1 MMKSPRFALALICTL
16 AACTV
21 KTEKA
26 VDTLAIDTSSS
37 MTPANQTQTATQT
50 APTRTPSNQPA
61 PPASRIPHPAVPPT
75 DSPSPAQDMT
85 VTEYGIGNIHAGMT
99 IEEAAQAN
107 GGGIAPPRGGSSGC
121 GYATLYKAP
130 PGLAMMV
137 ENGKIA
143 RIEVRS
149 GRTPTS
155 FGARVGDS
163 EARIKSLYAGRV
175 VSTPHKYLPGGH
187 YLTVT
192 PTDGSANRI
201 VFETDGKAVTEFRS
215 GALPAVEYVERCG

>member
-1 MMKSPRFALALICTL
+1 MIKSTHFALALASVL
-16 AACTV
+16 SACAV

-26 VDTLAIDTSSS
+26 TDTLAADTSSTV
-37 MTPANQTQTATQT
+37 TPAVPTGSDVQPPHQTAT
-50 APTRTPSNQPA
+50 PSSQNPQVTQPA
-61 PPASRIPHPAVPPT
+61 PNIPDTPSR
-75 DSPSPAQDMT
+75 AQDMT
-85 VTEYGIGNIHAGMT
+85 VNEFGIGNIHAGMT
-99 IEEAAQAN
+99 VEQAAQAN

-155 FGARVGDS
+155 LGARIGDS

-175 VSTPHKYLPGGH
+175 ASTPHKYLPGGH

-192 PTDGSANRI
+192 PADGSANRI
-201 VFETDGKAVTEFRS
+201 VFETDGKVVTEFRS
-215 GALPAVEYVERCG
+215 GAWPAVEYVERCG

>member
-1 MMKSPRFALALICTL
+1 MTTSSFRALSLLCIL
-16 AACTV
+16 AACSV

-37 MTPANQTQTATQT
+37 MAAPSNTGAVTRPAAPAPAPSTTLPPVSSQPTPA
-50 APTRTPSNQPA
+50 TPS
-61 PPASRIPHPAVPPT
+61 RG
-75 DSPSPAQDMT
+75 QDMT
-85 VTEYGIGNIHAGMT
+85 VNEYGIGPIHAGMT
-99 IEEAAQAN
+99 VEQAAQAN
-107 GGGIAPPRGGSSGC
+107 GGGIAPPRTGSTGC
-121 GYATLYKAP
+121 GYAVLYKAP

-137 ENGKIA
+137 ENGKVA
-143 RIEVRS
+143 RVEVRS

-155 FGARVGDS
+155 LGARIGDS
-163 EARIKSLYAGRV
+163 ESRIKSLYAGRV

-192 PTDGSANRI
+192 PADNSANRI
-201 VFETDGKAVTEFRS
+201 VFETDGKVVTEFRS

>member
-1 MMKSPRFALALICTL
+1 MINSTTFALVLTCVL
-16 AACTV
+16 GACAV

-37 MTPANQTQTATQT
+37 MTPTNEIGSTTQTSPQA
-50 APTRTPSNQPA
+50 ARPSNQTTPPATQPA
-61 PPASRIPHPAVPPT
+61 PADTS
-75 DSPSPAQDMT
+75 SSQDMT
-85 VTEYGIGNIHAGMT
+85 VNEYGIGNIHAGMT
-99 IEEAAQAN
+99 VAQAAQAN

-155 FGARVGDS
+155 LGARIGDS
-163 EARIKSLYAGRV
+163 EARIKSLYTGRV
-175 VSTPHKYLPGGH
+175 ASTPHKYLPGGH

-192 PTDGSANRI
+192 PADGSANRI
-201 VFETDGKAVTEFRS
+201 VFETDGKVVTEFRS

>member
-1 MMKSPRFALALICTL
+1 MMRSPRAALALVFVL
-16 AACTV
+16 SACTV
-21 KTEKA
+21 KTEKSTDTLA
-26 VDTLAIDTSSS
+26 VDTASSVTPPPTSA
-37 MTPANQTQTATQT
+37 TEAPPQTS
-50 APTRTPSNQPA
+50 PSEQA
-61 PPASRIPHPAVPPT
+61 PPASRVPHPASPPE
-75 DSPSPAQDMT
+75 DMT
-85 VTEYGIGNIHAGMT
+85 ITENGIGPIHSGMT

-107 GGGIAPPRGGSSGC
+107 GGGIAPPRGESPGC
-121 GYATLYKAP
+121 GYAALSKAP

-155 FGARVGDS
+155 LGARVGDS

-192 PTDGSANRI
+192 PADGSANRI
-201 VFETDGKAVTEFRS
+201 VFETDGKVVTEFRS

>member
-1 MMKSPRFALALICTL
+1 MIRSTRFVLALVSIL
-16 AACTV
+16 GACAV

-26 VDTLAIDTSSS
+26 TDTLAIDSSS
-37 MTPANQTQTATQT
+37 TVTPPVVTGSDVQTTPKATTPATQN
-50 APTRTPSNQPA
+50 PRTTQPA
-61 PPASRIPHPAVPPT
+61 PEPAAPK
-75 DSPSPAQDMT
+75 PSTSATDMT
-85 VTEYGIGNIHAGMT
+85 VTEYGIGPIHSGMT
-99 IEEAAQAN
+99 IEQAAQAN

-121 GYATLYKAP
+121 GYAVLYKAP

-155 FGARVGDS
+155 LGARVGDS

-192 PTDGSANRI
+192 PKDGSSNRI
-201 VFETDGKAVTEFRS
+201 VFETDGKVVTEFRS
-215 GALPAVEYVERCG
+215 GAQPAVEYVERCG

>member
-1 MMKSPRFALALICTL
+1 MLRTNWVLLGLALSIT
-16 AACTV
+16 ACAV

-37 MTPANQTQTATQT
+37 TTPSNKTQTPAQT
-50 APTRTPSNQPA
+50 APPATTPSNQPA
-61 PPASRIPHPAVPPT
+61 PPASRLPLPPADT
-75 DSPSPAQDMT
+75 PSRTSDMT
-85 VTEYGIGNIHAGMT
+85 ITEYGIGNIHAGMT
-99 IEEAAQAN
+99 IGQAAQAN

-130 PGLAMMV
+130 PGLAIMV

-155 FGARVGDS
+155 LGARVGDS

-192 PTDGSANRI
+192 PADGSANRI
-201 VFETDGKAVTEFRS
+201 VFETDGKVVTEFRS
-215 GALPAVEYVERCG
+215 GALPAVEHVERCG

>member
-1 MMKSPRFALALICTL
+1 MISSTTFALVLTCVL
-16 AACTV
+16 GACAV

-26 VDTLAIDTSSS
+26 VDTLAIDMSSSTTPANEIGIATQTDTSSS
-37 MTPANQTQTATQT
+37 
-50 APTRTPSNQPA
+50 
-61 PPASRIPHPAVPPT
+61 
-75 DSPSPAQDMT
+75 QDMT
-85 VTEYGIGNIHAGMT
+85 VNEYGIGNIHAGMT
-99 IEEAAQAN
+99 VEQAAQAN

-155 FGARVGDS
+155 LGARIGDS
-163 EARIKSLYAGRV
+163 EARIKSLYTGRV
-175 VSTPHKYLPGGH
+175 ASTPHKYLPGGH
-187 YLTVT
+187 YVTVT
-192 PTDGSANRI
+192 PADGSANRI
-201 VFETDGKAVTEFRS
+201 VFETDGKVVTEFRS
-215 GALPAVEYVERCG
+215 GASPAVEYVERCG